1 MLTQEGVTTI
11 RKEGNGGMGKVTRY
25 SYVQIESCNKVNQPV
40 AKAGAKRPSFATG
53 HFLMAL
59 NFYNKEL
66 DAKKKKVVVFTIAE
80 QNDDESELDARFNQE
95 APLGTQPV
103 AVQSRRSNVTIMGLV
118 HEKEGMAPLEFSVI
132 YLIQRQIPIYWQQ
145 FFEKSLQLQKAGQDR
160 IEDCYQYHAFVLK
173 SNRFF

>member
-1 MLTQEGVTTI
+1 
-11 RKEGNGGMGKVTRY
+11 
-25 SYVQIESCNKVNQPV
+25 
-40 AKAGAKRPSFATG
+40 
-53 HFLMAL
+53 
-59 NFYNKEL
+59 
-66 DAKKKKVVVFTIAE
+66 
-80 QNDDESELDARFNQE
+80 
-95 APLGTQPV
+95 
-103 AVQSRRSNVTIMGLV
+103 MGLV